1 MTPSKSPD
9 EAQDKAVPR
18 DLIQTLIHGHAIL
31 IFLNTVVSGALT
43 GVPEIHQSIN
53 RAMQAW
59 DMLPATANPR
69 YLAWAYSTSAGLAT
83 GSRRDVFRNVVAR
96 MSHLDVDTSLCKF
109 NHGAE
114 ECWKETDKYGSNH
127 CNVTCDWRDIHKRA
141 NLNILFV

>member
-96 MSHLDVDTSLCKF
+96 MSHLDVDTESLQVQPR
-109 NHGAE
+109 GGGVLE
-114 ECWKETDKYGSNH
+114 GDG
-127 CNVTCDWRDIHKRA
+127 
-141 NLNILFV
+141 